1 MKLMFHHYR
10 LCPLVVL
17 LFYCAAATAFCDE
30 PAAKKS
36 ELSRQPGVVAAE
48 FIFED
53 APYPECHASTIAET
67 PSGLVAAWFGGT
79 NEKHPD
85 VGIWLSRHVDG
96 NWTEPVE
103 VANGVQSPTLRYP
116 TWNPVLFQPK
126 DGPLLL
132 FYKVGPSP
140 DTWWG
145 MLMTSSDGGA
155 RWSEPRKLP
164 EGVIGPVKNKPV
176 QLDDGTLLCPSSTEH
191 EGWRL
196 HLEFTPDLGKTWRL
210 SPALNDGRTKGAI
223 QPAILFHAN
232 GDWQILARDK
242 RRVGTLWSTWSKD
255 NGKTWSELE
264 STGLPNPSSGADAVT
279 LVGGRHLL
287 VYNHSQRP
295 NERSNIGE
303 SRSMLNA
310 AVSADGKQWQ
320 AALVLEN
327 SPGEYSYPAVIQT
340 RDGLVHITY
349 TWQRKRVRH
358 VVVDPTKLELT
369 PISGGDWPAS
379 VKRTG

>member
-10 LCPLVVL
+10 LCALDVL
-17 LFYCAAATAFCDE
+17 LFYCAATTAFCGE
-30 PAAKKS
+30 PAARKS

-96 NWTEPVE
+96 HWTEPVE

-145 MLMTSSDGGA
+145 MLTTSSDGGVT
-155 RWSEPRKLP
+155 WSEPRKLP

-196 HLEFTPDLGKTWRL
+196 HLEFTPDLGETWRL
-210 SPALNDGRTKGAI
+210 SPPLNDGRTKGAI

-232 GDWQILARDK
+232 GDWQILARDR

-255 NGKTWSELE
+255 KARRGRNW
-264 STGLPNPSSGADAVT
+264 NPPGSRTQARAPTRCRSWD
-279 LVGGRHLL
+279 GRHLL

-295 NERSNIGE
+295 NELS
-303 SRSMLNA
+303 
-310 AVSADGKQWQ
+310 VSA
-320 AALVLEN
+320 
-327 SPGEYSYPAVIQT
+327 S
-340 RDGLVHITY
+340 RD
-349 TWQRKRVRH
+349 RC
-358 VVVDPTKLELT
+358 
-369 PISGGDWPAS
+369 
-379 VKRTG
+379 